1 MITAEALKQ
10 YFTKLNTKR
19 LEKVYMDIYFMLE
32 ERDRKVSEKKK
43 TTTAKVDTA
52 CIGS

>member
-1 MITAEALKQ
+1 MITPETLKT
-10 YFTKLNTKR
+10 YLTKLNTVR
-19 LEKVYMDIYFMLE
+19 LEKIYMQIYFMLE
-32 ERDRKVSEKKK
+32 ERERKVSEKKK